1 MKDLQSLFEE
11 FFELADGKL
20 EIEEKR
26 AFLKFAYASQR
37 QGVHSLD
44 DEYYARL
51 ERGFD
56 EFVADYYHTAFE
68 WVGYAIH
75 NTLGLTHL

>member
-1 MKDLQSLFEE
+1 MADLQSLFEE

-37 QGVHSLD
+37 QKYVYQS
-44 DEYYARL
+44 Y
-51 ERGFD
+51 
-56 EFVADYYHTAFE
+56 
-68 WVGYAIH
+68 
-75 NTLGLTHL
+75 